1 MDSRMVIGIVFGS
14 LVVVIFS
21 VVVVVFMILRFHNL
35 QKTIKPKDWNICHAS
50 LIYDKFVKTLKI
62 IYLSHTIRLESFDL
76 IKQYAMCHWSIVW
89 CT

>member
-1 MDSRMVIGIVFGS
+1 MDARMVIGIVFGS

-50 LIYDKFVKTLKI
+50 LVYEKFVKTWK
-62 IYLSHTIRLESFDL
+62 LSI
-76 IKQYAMCHWSIVW
+76 
-89 CT
+89 